1 MDWTDPKIPRYLQV
15 YQYYKELIVSGKLE
29 PGARMP
35 SVRRCAAQLQV
46 SRTTAES
53 AYMNLA
59 ADGYILSRPQSG
71 FYVTERGQKEQKS
84 LKQELRG
91 GQLRQEILYPF
102 ASSALDRES
111 FNFDLWRR
119 YIKSALR
126 QDARLLSYGEPQGEY
141 DLREAICGYLA
152 QNRNAVCRPED
163 MIVGAGVQSLLHI
176 LLPLLR
182 GKGKKVFLQNPRFRQ
197 GAALFEDYGFE
208 RADSSGQADILYIT
222 PSQMTRQGDIMPVEE
237 RISLIRQAQEQGQL
251 IIEDDYD
258 NEFRYMNRPTPCL
271 QGLAGGEEIVYVSTF
286 SKLLL
291 PSIRISFMVLPPGL
305 REAYLARRDMYN
317 QTASKTEQIALCQ
330 FIRDGHLNSQIRKA
344 KRLYTGKA
352 RQLCAQIEAVFAGE
366 AQASMGQGGFYI
378 RMNIRSPLSMEDMVC
393 RAQKQGIS
401 LIPMGEEGEKKIF
414 LLSCSSVPASSY
426 HEALTLLRR
435 AWGGQARE
443 NG

>member
-1 MDWTDPKIPRYLQV
+1 MGMDWTDPGMPRYLQV
-15 YQYYKELIVSGKLE
+15 YQYYKELIVTGKML

-35 SVRRCAAQLQV
+35 SVRKCAAQLQV
-46 SRTTAES
+46 SRTTAEA

-71 FYVTERGQKEQKS
+71 FYVTGRGQNEQKNRKRERDS
-84 LKQELRG
+84 GRSRK
-91 GQLRQEILYPF
+91 EILYPF

-126 QDARLLSYGEPQGEY
+126 QDERLLSYGEPQGEY

-152 QNRNAVCRPED
+152 QNRNAVCKPED
-163 MIVGAGVQSLLHI
+163 VIVGAGVQSLLHI
-176 LLPLLR
+176 LLPLL
-182 GKGKKVFLQNPRFRQ
+182 KKDRHSVFLQNPRFLQ
-197 GAALFEDYGFE
+197 GAALFEDYGFVRTE
-208 RADSSGQADILYIT
+208 NRQQADILYIT
-222 PSQMTRQGDIMPVEE
+222 PSQMTRQGDIMPVAD
-237 RISLIRQAQEQGQL
+237 RIALIRQAQEQGQL

-258 NEFRYMNRPTPCL
+258 SEFRYMNRPTPCL

-291 PSIRISFMVLPPGL
+291 PSIRISFMVLPPSL
-305 REAYLARRDMYN
+305 LEAYLVRRDMYN

-352 RQLCAQIEAVFAGE
+352 RQLCEEIEKVFSGGAK
-366 AQASMGQGGFYI
+366 ARMGQGGFYI
-378 RMNIRSPLSMEDMVC
+378 QMELPCPLSLKEMTA
-393 RAQKQGIS
+393 RAEAQGIS
-401 LIPMGEEGEKKIF
+401 LIPMEEKGEQKTF
-414 LLSCSSVPASSY
+414 LLSCSPVPASQY
-426 HEALTLLRR
+426 HQALLLLKD
-435 AWGGQARE
+435 AWQV
-443 NG
+443 